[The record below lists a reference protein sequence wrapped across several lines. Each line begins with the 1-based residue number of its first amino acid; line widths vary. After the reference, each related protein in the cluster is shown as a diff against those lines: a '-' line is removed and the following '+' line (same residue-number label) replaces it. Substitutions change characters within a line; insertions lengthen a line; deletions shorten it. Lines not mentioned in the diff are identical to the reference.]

1 MRLIL
6 ASNFSHTGLI
16 SHLQQRR
23 SQVAIHHTTLKQI
36 TEALDGTMD
45 SGQRL
50 ALGYG
55 LTLATAELAWLDST
69 LEQLSQQPLPMEVRK
84 GDSATPTV

>member
-6 ASNFSHTGLI
+6 AKNLSHIELI
-16 SHLQQRR
+16 AHLQQRR
-23 SQVAIHHTTLKQI
+23 SQVAAHCATLKQI
-36 TEALDGTMD
+36 AGVLDGTVD

-50 ALGYG
+50 TFGYG

-69 LEQLSQQPLPMEVRK
+69 LKQISQQPLPVEVV
-84 GDSATPTV
+84 GATAQL